1 MSDKVKDESDDT
13 PLSKKP
19 IRLALSSPKG
29 VRRSLSRLARLRLD
43 QRISTAEARDLC
55 SILTVALSYDRFI
68 VERALLDRVEALE
81 KAVGDQG
88 AARD

>member
-1 MSDKVKDESDDT
+1 MSSKESDESEET

-19 IRLALSSPKG
+19 IRLAPSSPKG

-55 SILTVALSYDRFI
+55 LILNTALSFDRFI
-68 VERALLDRVEALE
+68 LETELVDRVEALE
-81 KAVGDQG
+81 KAADGRGGND
-88 AARD
+88 A